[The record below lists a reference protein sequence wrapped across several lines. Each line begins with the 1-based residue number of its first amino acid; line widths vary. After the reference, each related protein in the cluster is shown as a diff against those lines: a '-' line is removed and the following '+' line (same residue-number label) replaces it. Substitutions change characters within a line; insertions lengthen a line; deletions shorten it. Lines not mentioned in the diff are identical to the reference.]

1 MTVSDVTF
9 SHPDLIGASD
19 AVILAFDRVAI
30 ASPLSGRVL
39 ELRFDEAFS
48 MIAIEDQTAV
58 LTPPPTFVN
67 RREDYLYILG
77 EWTPQ
82 YNGRLSMFLVDS
94 PNVEINA
101 VSDPEMGG
109 ALLVRVGLNAVL
121 HGRTRTTGML
131 VARDP
136 TTLVELDAIV
146 IGGNPRSIFVDENDV
161 NTVYVMLDKSR
172 TLLTIQW
179 SQSLHTLTIVN
190 STLLPAGF
198 NPTDIMAFD
207 GLLFYLT
214 SETYC
219 IYDIATDELTF
230 TYHEAL
236 QEFSSVKAVAT
247 SLDDVTAEYLLGIQ
261 KAKRSVD
268 RSRQFRDPNMRRHF
282 LGRFAQMI
290 GTKQAPFAYLTRAD
304 PQPLLR
310 RLSARNIAF
319 DAETG
324 ILTWAG
330 VECFRFRGWAGM
342 GDAEVMQ
349 DDDVT
354 AQVGDIVSYDDATG
368 CRLEW
373 SGVPNWSLDPGEPF
387 SYRCLTLDG
396 STYGFT
402 DNRLSGRTETV
413 FTVLAWVKP
422 TGPGQSMTVA
432 ASRAAENEGWELR
445 LEGLAGNC
453 NIVFRVNN
461 REYAVTTVPIA
472 VYDGDWHQIGAVL
485 TATATELYYD
495 GVLVDTIP
503 IPAPVPPLPTTQAF
517 FLGLIADVRVYT
529 DQRTQAYIL
538 GLFADGPRG

>member
-9 SHPDLIGASD
+9 AHPDLIGASD
-19 AVILAFDRVAI
+19 AVILAFDRIAV

-48 MIAIEDQTAV
+48 MIMIEDQTAV

-67 RREDYLYILG
+67 RREDYLYILC

-82 YNGRLSMFLVDS
+82 DNGRLSMFLVDA
-94 PNVEINA
+94 PNVEIN
-101 VSDPEMGG
+101 VVNDHEMGG
-109 ALLVRVGLNAVL
+109 ALLARNDVSAVF
-121 HGRTRTTGML
+121 HARTKTTGML

-136 TTLVELDAIV
+136 VTLAELDAIV
-146 IGGNPRSIFVDENDV
+146 IGGYAKSIFIDENDPS
-161 NTVYVMLDKSR
+161 TLYVMLTTGR
-172 TLLTIQW
+172 TLLTVGW
-179 SQSLHTLTIVN
+179 DGVRLTIVN
-190 STLLPAGF
+190 KTQLPAGF

-219 IYDIATDELTF
+219 IYDPATDEMTF
-230 TYHEAL
+230 SYHEAL
-236 QEFSSVKAVAT
+236 QEFGSVLAVDT
-247 SLDDVTAEYLLGIQ
+247 DLSDVSAEYLLGIQ

-290 GTKQAPFAYLTRAD
+290 GTQQAPFAYLTRAD

-319 DAETG
+319 DATTG

-330 VECFRFRGWAGM
+330 VECFRFRGWAGV

-354 AQVGDIVSYDDATG
+354 ALTGDIVSYDDATG
-368 CRLEW
+368 VRVQW
-373 SGVPNWSLDPGEPF
+373 VGAPTWGLDPGEPF
-387 SYRCLTLDG
+387 SYRCLTFDG
-396 STYGFT
+396 STYGYT
-402 DNRLSGRTETV
+402 DNRLSGRTLDQ
-413 FTVLAWVKP
+413 FSVLAWVKP
-422 TGPGQSMTVA
+422 TGVPQPMTVA
-432 ASRAAENEGWELR
+432 AYRTAENVGWELR
-445 LEGLAGNC
+445 IAP
-453 NIVFRVNN
+453 
-461 REYAVTTVPIA
+461 VTTGLKIELWVNGQLYARSSGTI
-472 VYDGDWHQIGAVL
+472 VLYDGDWHQVGAVL
-485 TATATELYYD
+485 TATDTELYYD
-495 GVLVDTIP
+495 GVLHDTIP
-503 IPAPVPPLPTTQAF
+503 IPPPILILPPPAYAPFV
-517 FLGLIADVRVYT
+517 GLIADVRVYT
-529 DQRTQAYIL
+529 DERTQAYIL

>member
-19 AVILAFDRVAI
+19 AVILAFDRIAV

-48 MIAIEDQTAV
+48 MIMIEDQTAV

-67 RREDYLYILG
+67 RREDYLYILC

-82 YNGRLSMFLVDS
+82 DNGRLSMFLVDA
-94 PNVEINA
+94 PHIEINA
-101 VSDPEMGG
+101 ADDHEMGG
-109 ALLVRVGLNAVL
+109 ALLARDGVSAVF
-121 HGRTRTTGML
+121 HARTKTTGML

-136 TTLVELDAIV
+136 VTLVELDAIV
-146 IGGNPRSIFVDENDV
+146 IGGYAKSIFIDENDPS
-161 NTVYVMLDKSR
+161 TLYVMLTTGR
-172 TLLTIQW
+172 TLLTIEW
-179 SQSLHTLTIVN
+179 DGVRLTIVN
-190 STLLPAGF
+190 KTQLPAGF

-219 IYDIATDELTF
+219 IYDLATDEMTF
-230 TYHEAL
+230 SYHEAL
-236 QEFSSVKAVAT
+236 QEFNSVLAVDT
-247 SLDDVTAEYLLGIQ
+247 DLSDVSAEYLLGIQ

-319 DAETG
+319 DATTG

-330 VECFRFRGWAGM
+330 VECFRIRGWAGV

-354 AQVGDIVSYDDATG
+354 ALKGDIVSYDDATG
-368 CRLEW
+368 VRVQW
-373 SGVPNWSLDPGEPF
+373 VGTPTWGLDPGEPF
-387 SYRCLTLDG
+387 SYRCLTFDG
-396 STYGFT
+396 STYGYT
-402 DNRLSGRTETV
+402 DNRLSGRTPAQ
-413 FTVLAWVKP
+413 FSVLAWVKP

-432 ASRAAENEGWELR
+432 AYQSAENEGWELR

-453 NIVFRVNN
+453 DIVFRVNDQQ
-461 REYAVTTVPIA
+461 YAITTVPIT

-485 TATATELYYD
+485 TATDTELYYD

-503 IPAPVPPLPTTQAF
+503 IPAPVPPLPAAQAF